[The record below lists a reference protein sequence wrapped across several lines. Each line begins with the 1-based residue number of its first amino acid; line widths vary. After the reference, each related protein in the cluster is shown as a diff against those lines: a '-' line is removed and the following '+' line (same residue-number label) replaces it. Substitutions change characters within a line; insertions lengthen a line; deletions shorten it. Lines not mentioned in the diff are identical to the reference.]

1 MPVGYI
7 ISGDYQNE
15 ANLQM
20 VVDARSEVGGVY
32 LYFSL
37 MKRRMYEYR
46 N

>member
-1 MPVGYI
+1 MTTGMPVGYI

-32 LYFSL
+32 KMMCS
-37 MKRRMYEYR
+37 K
-46 N
+46 